1 MPISF
6 VELTTVHSNPAF
18 CELVYEKKLS
28 YLYKDEVSMECF
40 LTKYLKN
47 DRTSIK
53 ISRDSVGAF
62 IHRDYSQ
69 SCEFSYAI
77 FKI

>member
-1 MPISF
+1 
-6 VELTTVHSNPAF
+6 
-18 CELVYEKKLS
+18 
-28 YLYKDEVSMECF
+28 MECF

-62 IHRDYSQ
+62 IHRDYSR